1 MGFWVVR
8 VELMG
13 IFRDGSNFFSGGF
26 FPLAEDFSAT
36 PISDPDDLDLAED
49 SMECLA
55 GVNVLEDSL
64 SLAVGVFI
72 WASGFPCWAL
82 LAAPSPAPS
91 PVPLP
96 GPSSR
101 LPLASP
107 VPALA
112 VVVGFPLSVDL
123 RVSFCL
129 RALLKKLTPFSSVL
143 LFL

>member
-1 MGFWVVR
+1 MVR
-8 VELMG
+8 EELMG
-13 IFRDGSNFFSGGF
+13 IFRDGGNLFSGGF
-26 FPLAEDFSAT
+26 FPLAEAFST
-36 PISDPDDLDLAED
+36 PPVSAPEDLDLAED
-49 SMECLA
+49 SIECLA
-55 GVNVLEDSL
+55 GLDVLEDSL
-64 SLAVGVFI
+64 SLAEGVFI